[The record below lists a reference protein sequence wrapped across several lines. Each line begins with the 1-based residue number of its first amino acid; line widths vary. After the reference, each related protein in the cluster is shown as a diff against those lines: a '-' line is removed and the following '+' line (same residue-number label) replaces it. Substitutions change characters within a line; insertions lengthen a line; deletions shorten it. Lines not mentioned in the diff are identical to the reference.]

1 MFFLVLER
9 YPCAFEKH
17 LSYPKVEKPFVIR
30 VSYQKYMQEYEVNQ
44 VASWPLYAR
53 SEIWVDQM

>member
-30 VSYQKYMQEYEVNQ
+30 VSYRKYMQEYEESVK
-44 VASWPLYAR
+44 SSGFLTSLR
-53 SEIWVDQM
+53 SK